1 MIGHASHEPSQ
12 GFNFSFDVTVVSTI
26 ADIIINVH
34 IIVNIADRVSK
45 RCRTRTPRVY
55 GQQQFA
61 ESVDFIQTM
70 SRTFFL
76 KQAEAPINKAACLFL
91 LFVVTVDAFGFRFG
105 KSVYVV
111 VYLRLLASLRFV
123 LDRLLFILMEF
134 IFTTVK
140 IISGGDHQFQIFI

>member
-1 MIGHASHEPSQ
+1 MSTLSSILPTEFRNVAEPGHR
-12 GFNFSFDVTVVSTI
+12 GFTD
-26 ADIIINVH
+26 
-34 IIVNIADRVSK
+34 K
-45 RCRTRTPRVY
+45 
-55 GQQQFA
+55 QQQFA

-70 SRTFFL
+70 SRTLFL
-76 KQAEAPINKAACLFL
+76 KQAGAPINHAASLLL

-123 LDRLLFILMEF
+123 LDPLLFILMEF

>member
-1 MIGHASHEPSQ
+1 
-12 GFNFSFDVTVVSTI
+12 
-26 ADIIINVH
+26 
-34 IIVNIADRVSK
+34 
-45 RCRTRTPRVY
+45 
-55 GQQQFA
+55 
-61 ESVDFIQTM
+61 M

-76 KQAEAPINKAACLFL
+76 KQAEAPINQAACLFL

-105 KSVYVV
+105 KSVFVV

-123 LDRLLFILMEF
+123 LHRLLFISMEF